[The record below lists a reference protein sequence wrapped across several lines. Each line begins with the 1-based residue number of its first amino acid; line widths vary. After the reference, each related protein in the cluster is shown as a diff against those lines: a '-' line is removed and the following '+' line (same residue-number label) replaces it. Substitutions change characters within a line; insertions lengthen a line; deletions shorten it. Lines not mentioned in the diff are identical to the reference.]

1 MASQDDFAMKIQLPD
16 SDPPMDLFIHSANK
30 RKIESLLVSSTTERI
45 RTYQSVFEK
54 YHPSEEKYIWEF
66 LDKHFWRPYV
76 KSEIAK

>member
-1 MASQDDFAMKIQLPD
+1 MDDFSLKIALPD

-30 RKIESLLVSSTTERI
+30 RKVESLLLSSTTERI

-54 YHPSEEKYIWEF
+54 YHPNEEKYIWEF

-76 KSEIAK
+76 KSEIEK